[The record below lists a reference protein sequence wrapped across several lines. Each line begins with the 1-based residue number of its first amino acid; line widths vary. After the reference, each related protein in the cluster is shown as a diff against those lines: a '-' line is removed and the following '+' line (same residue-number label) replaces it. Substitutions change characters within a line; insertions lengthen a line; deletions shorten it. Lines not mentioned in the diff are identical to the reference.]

1 MKKQTLEYKA
11 KNNMLWILTRNV
23 AQHESNLLPRDFLKG
38 EIVYRY
44 YGYPHGCNL
53 KYGCG
58 YTETANE
65 TPFFQLPYDALMPY
79 TEFQIQQLW
88 QKLIKLN

>member
-1 MKKQTLEYKA
+1 MKKETLEYKA
-11 KNNMLWILTRNV
+11 KNNMVWILTRNV

-53 KYGCG
+53 KYG
-58 YTETANE
+58 
-65 TPFFQLPYDALMPY
+65 
-79 TEFQIQQLW
+79 
-88 QKLIKLN
+88 